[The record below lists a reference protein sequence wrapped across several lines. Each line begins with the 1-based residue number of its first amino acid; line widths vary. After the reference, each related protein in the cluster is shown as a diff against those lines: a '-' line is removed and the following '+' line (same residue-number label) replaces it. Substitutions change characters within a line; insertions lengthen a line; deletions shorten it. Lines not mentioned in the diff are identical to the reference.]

1 MKSLMGQG
9 RSERRSTRPGSAT
22 GHGKGV
28 RRAQRWA
35 GAMLPLLFLCSSAAA
50 GQDASDEG
58 AFALISGRIYDRA
71 TQAPVEGASVLLEG
85 TTYSDVT
92 NENGLF
98 RISGLPGGVYRVI
111 VSHLAYG
118 IHDQAMNVPAG
129 SEMAVRIALGR
140 EAIELDPVV
149 VSARSD
155 RERRNR
161 GRGVRINE
169 LTANEIEGLIPT
181 SRNLAD
187 VLQQSIPSLRS
198 VPSTLA
204 NGYNCIEFRN
214 PATIRHA
221 GDCRSPMTL
230 LDGIRMFDPPMLFST
245 IDLASISRIELIPP
259 AEAGAEYGSDSA
271 FGVLLIETKSFST
284 ERARAGGEDRP
295 MPGELAGTWN
305 WDLEGS
311 SHPSARVFL
320 YSFLGNA
327 AGLAAGLAV
336 AERCVEFD
344 RLAVDVFNSSCGRW
358 GTLGARGAA
367 ITIPV
372 LGATAAA
379 RFAGRTD
386 FSHGR
391 FWPTALAA
399 GVALLPGYAIAS
411 SSTVDGF
418 QGTTWISRFILLFGV
433 PAATTLADYMYR
445 RFDGS

>member
-1 MKSLMGQG
+1 MTSLIG
-9 RSERRSTRPGSAT
+9 R
-22 GHGKGV
+22 
-28 RRAQRWA
+28 RRAGPRNGAPVSHA
-35 GAMLPLLFLCSSAAA
+35 GTRRAMLMLCLLPFLPSTAR
-50 GQDASDEG
+50 GQDTTGEAD
-58 AFALISGRIYDRA
+58 FALVSGRIYDRE
-71 TQAPVEGASVLLEG
+71 TQEAVEGATVTLEG
-85 TTYSDVT
+85 TTYSAVT
-92 NENGLF
+92 DENGLF
-98 RISGLPGGVYRVI
+98 RITGLPGGVYRVI

-118 IHDQAMNVPAG
+118 THQQAMNVPAG
-129 SEMAVRIALGR
+129 SEMAVRIALGQ

-161 GRGVRINE
+161 GRGVRLNE
-169 LTANEIEGLIPT
+169 LTADEIETLIPT

-198 VPSTLA
+198 VPSALA

-221 GDCRSPMTL
+221 GECRSPMTL

-245 IDLASISRIELIPP
+245 IDLSSISRIELIPP

-271 FGVLLIETKSFST
+271 FGVLVIETKSFST
-284 ERARAGGEDRP
+284 ERDRDGTADRP

-311 SHPSARVFL
+311 SHPSAKVFF

-327 AGLAAGLAV
+327 AGLAAGLAL
-336 AERCVEFD
+336 AEQCVEFD

-372 LGATAAA
+372 LGASAAA

-399 GVALLPGYAIAS
+399 GVALLPGYAIAT